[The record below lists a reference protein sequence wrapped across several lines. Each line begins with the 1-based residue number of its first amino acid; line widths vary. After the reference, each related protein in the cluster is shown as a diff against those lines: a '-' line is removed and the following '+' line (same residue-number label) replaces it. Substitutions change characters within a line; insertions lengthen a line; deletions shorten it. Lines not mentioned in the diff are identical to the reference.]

1 MGWAPTIGFSSCSF
15 AFFIGCLKRDLY
27 VSTRHLEKKMPVSSM
42 FKNMSKDGFVNTA
55 YIVIVTVIVGRVLL
69 WVADTEATV
78 TIEPSSVLPPGILVW
93 LPIMLLHLKH
103 RLEWYMVVLIVL
115 AIIVANGIPPK
126 KCRFLWLPRARQ
138 SECLSATKD
147 RLYATT
153 TRDANNWAR
162 GEWTNSAESS
172 HAPSR
177 EEYIVSVLKC
187 MAIVLVCIGA
197 SNLLVPSS

>member
-1 MGWAPTIGFSSCSF
+1 MPT
-15 AFFIGCLKRDLY
+15 
-27 VSTRHLEKKMPVSSM
+27 SSM

-55 YIVIVTVIVGRVLL
+55 FIVIATIIVGRVLL
-69 WVADTEATV
+69 WVGIFVREYNEK

-115 AIIVANGIPPK
+115 AIIVANGIPPN
-126 KCRFLWLPRARQ
+126 KCRYLWLPRAHQ

>member
-1 MGWAPTIGFSSCSF
+1 
-15 AFFIGCLKRDLY
+15 
-27 VSTRHLEKKMPVSSM
+27 MPVSSM

-55 YIVIVTVIVGRVLL
+55 FIVIVTVIFGRVLL
-69 WVADTEATV
+69 WVADEEADHQTGK
-78 TIEPSSVLPPGILVW
+78 TLEPSSVLPPGILVW

-126 KCRFLWLPRARQ
+126 KCRYLWLPRAHQ